1 MPAPNLANIVVA
13 NATAYSGPLNEPMPA
28 NTVALGTAWGG
39 NWTYTG
45 GQDDSGPLTFN
56 FSQDVQRHMIEEQS
70 MPAAITVNTSDPSV
84 TMTLAEDTLE
94 NMKLAFGSGGTLTVN
109 AGATPPNKIL
119 TPADAITLVAFGFE
133 ALNLFGK
140 PRRVYFARAVVYA
153 SAQTPYRRSAAKR
166 SYAIT
171 VSALVQPVITEI
183 TG

>member
-1 MPAPNLANIVVA
+1 MPAPNLTNIVVA
-13 NATAYSGPLNEPMPA
+13 NATAYSAPLNEAMPA
-28 NTVALGTAWGG
+28 NSVALGTAWGG
-39 NWTYTG
+39 NWVYTG

-56 FSQDVQRHMIEEQS
+56 FAQNVQQHMIEEQS

-84 TMTLAEDTLE
+84 TMTLAEDTVE

-109 AGATPPNKIL
+109 AGASPPNKVL
-119 TPADAITLVAFGFE
+119 VTADIVTVVAFGFE

-140 PRRVYFARAVVYA
+140 ARRVYFSRAVVYA

-166 SYAIT
+166 AYAIT
-171 VSALVQPVITEI
+171 ISSLVQPTITEM